1 MSICTKENI
10 NELAKYYQYKSFIRT
25 ELH

>member
-25 ELH
+25 QLH